1 MTSINPCQVKVTAM
15 TTLLVRAF
23 SQLSNEKCYQTVAIS
38 KHAKKLRVIFLSTL
52 KAFTTHE
59 ENTPP

>member
-1 MTSINPCQVKVTAM
+1 MTSINPCQAKLTAM
-15 TTLLVRAF
+15 TTPHVRAS

-38 KHAKKLRVIFLSTL
+38 KYAKKLRVIFLGTS